1 MPNTITCPS
10 GLVGRIRGMK
20 AREERILA
28 DRKLAKS
35 GAQLEQIL
43 AACWEETLDPGPYD
57 FGDQAIDW
65 GKVLQGDRFFAMLQ
79 LRVLSYGPEYAFSVP
94 CENRGCRAR
103 IEWELDL
110 RDLPVK
116 PLSDESRAAF
126 LAGNRFETLLPEAGR
141 KVAFRLLAGADE
153 RRLAALRRAAGER
166 PITTMLGFR
175 LESIDGVEPRDRQR
189 FIEDLGMADVT
200 FLLGEFDRVDCGVET
215 EIEVEC
221 PGCLATTRVELPFER
236 GFFLPLARKTGRG
249 SATSSRS

>member
-1 MPNTITCPS
+1 MSNTITCPS

-20 AREERILA
+20 AREERVLA
-28 DRKLAKS
+28 DRKLARS

-57 FGDQAIDW
+57 FGEQPIDW

-79 LRVLSYGPEYAFSVP
+79 IRVLSYGPEYAFSVP

-110 RDLPVK
+110 RDLPVRT
-116 PLSDESRAAF
+116 LSAESRAAF
-126 LAGNRFETLLPEAGR
+126 LNGNRFETVLPDAGR
-141 KVAFRLLAGADE
+141 KVVFRLLTGADE
-153 RRLAALRRAAGER
+153 RRMAALRRAAGER
-166 PITTMLGFR
+166 PITTLLGFR
-175 LESIDGVEPRDRQR
+175 LESIDGVEPRDKQK

-200 FLLGEFDRVDCGVET
+200 FLLGEFDRVDCGVDT

-221 PGCLATTRVELPFER
+221 PECFGTTRIELPFEK
-236 GFFLPLARKTGRG
+236 GFLLPSMRRTEPGTT
-249 SATSSRS
+249 TSSRP